1 VVLSLLYFAFVKTKE
16 PAFFDLLLF
25 VSFVVYPSSS
35 GVLLQYFDC
44 YPVWH
49 GSHGTDPS
57 STTYLLMDPSIKCTD
72 SKWIT
77 TAFVYVLP
85 MTAIFVIGFPAVRT
99 VVTILLSSFSMTH
112 SPSF

>member
-1 VVLSLLYFAFVKTKE
+1 LYFAFVRTKE

-49 GSHGTDPS
+49 GSHGS
-57 STTYLLMDPSIKCTD
+57 GSTLYLLMDPSIKCTD
-72 SKWIT
+72 SKYIAT
-77 TAFVYVLP
+77 MLVYVLP
-85 MTAIFVIGFPAVRT
+85 MTAIFVVGFPAVRT
-99 VVTILLSSFSMTH
+99 IVPFVMLVFTD
-112 SPSF
+112 